1 MKHRASKMDAEI
13 SAEESDRVVALRAE
27 VRRWINENLPTSL
40 RTPAKQEEY
49 YQSIPVY
56 PEGDDWKL
64 WKDRIISK
72 GWGVP
77 SWPVEYGGAGR
88 TAVEG
93 HAIAQEFLEAGA
105 FNPIMGLG
113 AWLLGPVLLEHGTSE
128 QKQLHL
134 PLIARGEVKWCQ
146 GFSEPGAGS
155 DLAALQTKAEDRG
168 DHYLVNGQKIWTSR
182 SVDADWC
189 FCLVRTDGTRKQGG
203 ISFLLIDMR
212 MPGIEVRPIR
222 MISGVSL
229 FSEVF
234 FTDVRVPKG
243 NLVGKINEGWT
254 LAKELLQHERHTV
267 TNDRGEIAG
276 DTRSIAVIAKEYVGL
291 DQQGRLANPD
301 LRQRII
307 RHLMEFKALAFMQAR
322 MVEESEAHEG
332 LSEATSVLKNARAR
346 IQQEREELLIEI
358 MGVRGLGGPSAGFSE
373 VELDTTRA
381 FLHNKAMTIYSG
393 TTEIQNNIIAKRVLG
408 LADNQ
413 QARSSRG
420 STKDAP

>member
-1 MKHRASKMDAEI
+1 MDAEI
-13 SAEESDRVVALRAE
+13 FVEERDRVAALSAE
-27 VRRWINENLPTSL
+27 VRSWVNENFPTSL

-77 SWPVEYGGAGR
+77 SWPVEYGGAGL
-88 TAVEG
+88 TPLEG
-93 HAIAQEFLEAGA
+93 HAIAEEFLEAGA

-113 AWLLGPVLLEHGTSE
+113 AWLLGPILLEHGTSE

-189 FCLVRTDGTRKQGG
+189 FCLVRTDATRKQGG

-212 MPGIEVRPIR
+212 TLGIDVRPIR

-254 LAKELLQHERHTV
+254 LAKELLQYERNSV

-276 DTRSIAVIAKEYVGL
+276 DTRSIAVIAKEYIGR
-291 DQQGRLANPD
+291 DRQGRLASPD

-307 RHLMEFKALAFMQAR
+307 RHLMEFKALTFMQAR
-322 MVEESEAHEG
+322 MVEESEARKG
-332 LSEATSVLKNARAR
+332 LSETTSVLKNARAR

-373 VELDTTRA
+373 LELDTTRA

-413 QARSSRG
+413 QARQSR
-420 STKDAP
+420 SFNNDAR